1 MIERI
6 SNASVSNQIRAG
18 CAGGNPRE
26 NLHERESRADQNF
39 FIFNFSGDDE
49 FLLFS
54 SEVISIEHQKLFALY
69 HFSLPAFPP
78 YGWLNIRKS
87 NLPIASRT
95 RERKWSFAWSAFSF
109 FMFAVYILFMPTRLT
124 TLLIRAIH
132 IHSPQWN
139 DSPMDFTSR
148 RKQQCERG
156 GHSK

>member
-1 MIERI
+1 MR
-6 SNASVSNQIRAG
+6 ASVIKLGPAVQAKIPGKIFTNANHEQIKTFSFSIFQVMM
-18 CAGGNPRE
+18 
-26 NLHERESRADQNF
+26 NLP
-39 FIFNFSGDDE
+39 
-49 FLLFS
+49 LS

-95 RERKWSFAWSAFSF
+95 RERKWSFTSSAFSF

-124 TLLIRAIH
+124 TLLIQAIH

-148 RKQQCERG
+148 RKQQCERER
-156 GHSK
+156 HSK